1 MLEQSCL
8 GDLCFYTVYGFIA
21 ASVYS
26 ILFAT
31 LLVLTPYGA
40 FTLEDK
46 VLFSVTRALFFWD
59 LSIFFEITFMF
70 CVQNQRFIFESN
82 SVHSVKSYFV
92 MLLVC
97 GIITLSLVNSF
108 NDCYWTCKVKQ

>member
-46 VLFSVTRALFFWD
+46 VLSSVTRALFFWD
-59 LSIFFEITFMF
+59 LSIFSKLRLCFVFKINDLFLSVTP
-70 CVQNQRFIFESN
+70 FI
-82 SVHSVKSYFV
+82 
-92 MLLVC
+92 L
-97 GIITLSLVNSF
+97 
-108 NDCYWTCKVKQ
+108 